1 MASILNLKKL
11 CSLASGLFC
20 IGVVIAASGCSTLH
34 LGADK
39 AAVAPVVSPDS
50 RGAFLVEMSGG
61 FSKASMYKGDLD
73 GPITVQTALERSG
86 AIEKFRSM
94 EVSLFRVV
102 EETGHPLRLSVPY
115 SPRKKSVLPEHDY
128 ALHPNDR
135 IIVASKTNNA
145 LDKLVDSLN
154 PGEKY

>member
-1 MASILNLKKL
+1 MASILNFKKL
-11 CSLASGLFC
+11 SSTICGLFC
-20 IGVVIAASGCSTLH
+20 VGLVIAASGCSTLNF
-34 LGADK
+34 GASQ
-39 AAVAPVVSPDS
+39 AAVTPTVSPDS
-50 RGAFLVEMSGG
+50 RGAYLVQMSGG
-61 FSKASMYKGDLD
+61 FSKASSYKGDLD

-94 EVSLFRVV
+94 DVALFRIV

-115 SPRKKSVLPEHDY
+115 SPRKKSVMPENDY

-135 IIVASKTNNA
+135 IIVESKTNNA